1 MLKKLKTKDYI
12 LYSVI
17 ILVGIILDQLTKLLS
32 VKFLKEIDT
41 LPIIKD
47 VLHLTYVENRG
58 MALGLLENHRWIFIS
73 VSTVTIAGLLLFIF
87 GGFSEKKLYTVPISL
102 IISGGIGNMIDRL
115 SLGYVIDFI
124 DFRLIDFYVFNGADS
139 FFCIGA
145 AILVIVLLRDV
156 ILESKKEKTGK
167 SE

>member
-1 MLKKLKTKDYI
+1 
-12 LYSVI
+12 
-17 ILVGIILDQLTKLLS
+17 
-32 VKFLKEIDT
+32 
-41 LPIIKD
+41 
-47 VLHLTYVENRG
+47 

-73 VSTVTIAGLLLFIF
+73 VSTVTIVGLLVFIF

-139 FFCIGA
+139 FVCIGA